1 MFGISNHPS
10 KKKEETLSPSL
21 LFTKQLEH
29 MDTYAQTELYPI
41 SSTVVGLNTGK
52 RREEPPAC
60 LPGLIQ
66 KRVVNYD

>member
-41 SSTVVGLNTGK
+41 SNTVGELRRAASALNTSK
-52 RREEPPAC
+52 V
-60 LPGLIQ
+60 
-66 KRVVNYD
+66 KN